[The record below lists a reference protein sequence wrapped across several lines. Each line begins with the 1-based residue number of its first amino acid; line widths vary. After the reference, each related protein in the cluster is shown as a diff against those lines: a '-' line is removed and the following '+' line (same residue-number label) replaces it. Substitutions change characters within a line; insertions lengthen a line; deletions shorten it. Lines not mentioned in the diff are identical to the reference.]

1 MRNAFGPLDALR
13 PVANRLERHVEIVR
27 DVAHILE
34 TGRRRTPADGAD
46 GGGGHDATPRA
57 APVAM
62 PHTPAL
68 APAPAGPPAAQVKR
82 VLRGY
87 LRELEALAPRRGRGA
102 HTGRFVDH
110 LVKLSN
116 SYWPGLFHTY
126 AHPELPRTTN
136 ALEGSFGSSK
146 HAVRCTTGRA
156 STAGGPMQSC
166 GEFALGAQ
174 ALMATLT
181 KADLDQHLTG
191 VSDTAFAES
200 KQHLQRLSAPARERR
215 SIQRRLA
222 AFLGRTVAAWLGH
235 DPPSR
240 EP

>member
-1 MRNAFGPLDALR
+1 MRDAFGPLDALR

-27 DVAHILE
+27 DVARILE
-34 TGRRRTPADGAD
+34 TGRLRTPADG
-46 GGGGHDATPRA
+46 GSSRDAKPRA
-57 APVAM
+57 AQGAM
-62 PHTPAL
+62 PH

-87 LRELEALAPRRGRGA
+87 LNRLETLAPRRGRGA
-102 HTGRFVDH
+102 PTGHFVDH
-110 LVKLSN
+110 LVKLSH

-126 AHPELPRTTN
+126 DHPELPRTTN

-146 HAVRCTTGRA
+146 HAVRSTTGRA

-174 ALMATLT
+174 ALTATLT

-191 VSDTAFAES
+191 VSDAAFAAS

-240 EP
+240 GP